1 MGGTECGG
9 GGYGVGEMGMETEWG
24 GAQVGHNVGTRGGLG
39 APGGGLWGDRVGFL
53 QTPNALTPSPSS
65 DPTSTSGE
73 TEARDRAPPPPPIH
87 PMGPFQLGL
96 PYNPM
101 ISTAPHW
108 GGGEGV
114 GSPHCSPLP
123 LAGTPL
129 SSTRGALPKP
139 FSRLGGGGGGGL
151 SCHVGF

>member
-1 MGGTECGG
+1 MGG
-9 GGYGVGEMGMETEWG
+9 V
-24 GAQVGHNVGTRGGLG
+24 QVGHNVGTRGGLG

-73 TEARDRAPPPPPIH
+73 TEARGRAPPPPHPMH

-96 PYNPM
+96 PYDPM

-108 GGGEGV
+108 GGRGG
-114 GSPHCSPLP
+114 GGQPPLLP
-123 LAGTPL
+123 TAPRWDPPELYPR
-129 SSTRGALPKP
+129 SSTEAV
-139 FSRLGGGGGGGL
+139 FTVGGGGGGGL